1 MVVRRR
7 CGEALWVVALAAR
20 HHLPAVYA
28 YRYFTARGGL
38 MSYGVEVSDLFRRAL
53 KAIGLEIAATL
64 LASADE
70 VIE

>member
-1 MVVRRR
+1 
-7 CGEALWVVALAAR
+7 
-20 HHLPAVYA
+20 LPAVYA